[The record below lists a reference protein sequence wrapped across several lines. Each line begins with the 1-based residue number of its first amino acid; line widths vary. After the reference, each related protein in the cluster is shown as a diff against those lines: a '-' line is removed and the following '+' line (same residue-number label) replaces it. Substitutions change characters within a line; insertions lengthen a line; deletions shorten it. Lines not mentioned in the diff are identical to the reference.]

1 LKKKSILVAGIGNS
15 FRCDDRAGLLVID
28 FISDAINYTPFEAL
42 IDVKKL
48 SGEGAELIQEWEGY
62 DQVYLVDA
70 SQSFGSPGKLTRI
83 DTQTSPLK
91 QDYFHYSS
99 HNFSLAEAVEL
110 SRQLGDLPKKLIVYA
125 IEGINFSSGI
135 NITYEVE
142 ISCMDAARKILDEII
157 FISEK
162 INSL

>member
-1 LKKKSILVAGIGNS
+1 MKKKSILVAGIGNS
-15 FRCDDRAGLLVID
+15 FRCDDRAGLLVSE

-62 DQVYLVDA
+62 DCVYLADA
-70 SQSFGSPGKLTRI
+70 SQAFGSPGKLTRI
-83 DTQTSPLK
+83 DTRESPLK

-110 SRQLGDLPKKLIVYA
+110 SRQLGTIPKKLIVFA
-125 IEGINFSSGI
+125 IEGLNFSFGM
-135 NITYEVE
+135 NVTFEVE
-142 ISCMDAARKILDEII
+142 LSCMAVARKILDEII
-157 FISEK
+157 YIPEK
-162 INSL
+162 TCG

>member
-1 LKKKSILVAGIGNS
+1 MKKKNILVAGIGNS

-42 IDVKKL
+42 IEVKKL

-70 SQSFGSPGKLTRI
+70 SQAFGSPGKLTRI
-83 DTQTSPLK
+83 DAHRSPLK

-110 SRQLGDLPKKLIVYA
+110 SRQLGTMPDKLIVYA
-125 IEGINFSSGI
+125 IEGINFCAGL
-135 NITYEVE
+135 NITFEVE
-142 ISCMDAARKILDEII
+142 ISCMNAARKILDEII
-157 FISEK
+157 YISEK
-162 INSL
+162 ADVL